1 MPVGDDRRGARDCMV
16 KRISYRVIFLI
27 FSVLIL
33 FTPFVFT
40 PRLSAENAGIRDL
53 FVSNN
58 ANHVLIYARLTN
70 CFTKEIEEAIL
81 AGVPTTFTIL
91 LDLYQE
97 RSYWMDKRLVRM
109 TISHTIKY
117 DNVKKLFLVSIH
129 GEREATAFPDFESAK
144 RVMADLNGV
153 PIAQLKTL
161 KRNEYHYVQIKAK
174 LDKVRLPLHL
184 EYVFF
189 FVSLWDF
196 ETDWYRE
203 RFFY

>member
-1 MPVGDDRRGARDCMV
+1 MV

-58 ANHVLIYARLTN
+58 ANHVLVYARLTN
-70 CFTKEIEEAIL
+70 CFTKDIEEAIL

-97 RSYWMDKRLVRM
+97 RSYWMDKRIVRT

-117 DNVKKLFLVSIH
+117 DNVKKLFLVSIN
-129 GEREATAFPDFESAK
+129 GEKEATAFPDFEVAK
-144 RVMADLNGV
+144 RAMADLNGV
-153 PIAQLKTL
+153 PIAQLTTL
-161 KRNEYHYVQIKAK
+161 RRNDYYYVQIKAK

-196 ETDWYRE
+196 ETEWYRE

>member
-1 MPVGDDRRGARDCMV
+1 MV
-16 KRISYRVIFLI
+16 KRISYRFIFLL

-33 FTPFVFT
+33 FTPFVAT
-40 PRLSAENAGIRDL
+40 PLLSAENAGVRDL

-58 ANHVLIYARLTN
+58 ANHVLVYARLTN

-97 RSYWMDKRLVRM
+97 RSYWMDKRLVR
-109 TISHTIKY
+109 TIISHTIKY
-117 DNVKKLFLVSIH
+117 DNVKKLFLVSIN
-129 GEREATAFPDFESAK
+129 GEKEATAFPDFEGAK
-144 RVMADLNGV
+144 RAMADLSGV
-153 PIAQLKTL
+153 PIAQLKSL

>member
-1 MPVGDDRRGARDCMV
+1 MV

>member
-1 MPVGDDRRGARDCMV
+1 MV
-16 KRISYRVIFLI
+16 KRILYRAIFLI
-27 FSVLIL
+27 FSVLL
-33 FTPFVFT
+33 VFT
-40 PRLSAENAGIRDL
+40 PPLSAENAGIRDL
-53 FVSNN
+53 LVSNN
-58 ANHVLIYARLTN
+58 ANHVLVYARVIN
-70 CFTKEIEEAIL
+70 CFTKDIDAAIL
-81 AGVPTTFTIL
+81 AGVPTTFTVL

-97 RSYWMDKRLVRM
+97 RPHWMDKSLVRM
-109 TISHTIKY
+109 TIRHTIKY
-117 DNVKKLFLVSIH
+117 DNVKKLFLVSAD
-129 GEREATAFPDFESAK
+129 GEKEATAFPDFEGAK
-144 RVMADLNGV
+144 RAMADLNGV

-161 KRNEYHYVQIKAK
+161 KRNEYYYVRVKAK

>member
-1 MPVGDDRRGARDCMV
+1 MV
-16 KRISYRVIFLI
+16 KRISYRFIFLI

-33 FTPFVFT
+33 FTPLFFT
-40 PRLSAENAGIRDL
+40 PRLSAENAGVRDL

-58 ANHVLIYARLTN
+58 ANHVLVYARLTN
-70 CFTKEIEEAIL
+70 CFTKEIEQAIL

-97 RSYWMDKRLVRM
+97 RSHWMDKRLVR
-109 TISHTIKY
+109 TTVSHTIKY
-117 DNVKKLFLVSIH
+117 DNVKKLFLVSIN
-129 GEREATAFPDFESAK
+129 GEKEATAFQDFEGAK
-144 RVMADLNGV
+144 RAMADLNGV

-161 KRNEYHYVQIKAK
+161 RRNEYYYVRVKAK

>member
-1 MPVGDDRRGARDCMV
+1 MVRRILHRL
-16 KRISYRVIFLI
+16 IFLI
-27 FSVLIL
+27 LSGLIV
-33 FTPFVFT
+33 FAPFVFT
-40 PRLSAENAGIRDL
+40 PRLFAENAGIRDL
-53 FVSNN
+53 FVSND
-58 ANHVLIYARLTN
+58 ANHLLVYARLTN
-70 CFTKEIEEAIL
+70 SFTKEIEEAIL

-97 RSYWMDKRLVRM
+97 RSYWMDKRLVRT

-117 DNVKKLFLVSIH
+117 DNVKKLFLVSIN
-129 GEREATAFPDFESAK
+129 GEREATAFPDFEVAK
-144 RVMADLNGV
+144 RAMADLNGV
-153 PIAQLKTL
+153 PIAQLNTL
-161 KRNEYHYVQIKAK
+161 KRNEYYYIQIKAK